1 MTLLRISIPMA
12 AIILLFF
19 CLRQVAKQHFPIRF
33 WCAVWTLFTIRLL
46 IPMPITFTVKTSAPV
61 QPAQLA
67 HTIQPSANK
76 PVAISPSENMPT
88 VQPPAN
94 IQSPPNADVPDT
106 PDISYFFSSI
116 RPENYIRYLW
126 AIGGLLLSLLKL
138 RQFIQFRQMI
148 HHANPCLKKS
158 AFLALEQV
166 QHELNLQYPIALK
179 QTDCIASPCIYGF
192 RHPVILLTSTQFT
205 EQELYYILKHELVHF
220 QLHHLLFKTLI
231 HCACILHWFNP
242 LVWLMAWQFE
252 QDMEICCDET
262 LLKSASRDIR
272 MNYCETLLHIVQF
285 QKKHNIFL
293 SIHTGGG
300 NMKKRFSHILNPI
313 QQKRKPIIPV
323 CLCVIALI
331 SGMFAGCKVN
341 QQPTQSSFST
351 DIANNAVSIVEPEKP
366 LTLESVIAECAKAL
380 PLYNFED
387 CDFYDMEQLDAY
399 QNSFLDSR
407 KALAQ
412 IPAFTTLAER
422 DGHELKKIY
431 EKMLDQ
437 GGDWIHQFKNS
448 RYQFKDSYSKILWH
462 GFDLNS
468 REFRVIYHYFES
480 VSAITDGFGETA
492 LDAMMQRWRTP
503 VYPGQLIM
511 ESLQG
516 QTLHSDKLESLIA
529 KSSKEQYQTL
539 INTSNPGYAFQ
550 RSYAVVLLSRLY
562 PGFCSYPDGHILNLA
577 IGENGKEIPV
587 AFHTGFEEND
597 KGFIVTFTMRY
608 EDTTE
613 EWSYQITESA
623 ATPLHLSCDYFDYLS
638 FPGLQ
643 HSST

>member
-19 CLRQVAKQHFPIRF
+19 CLRQVVKQHFPVRF
-33 WCAVWTLFTIRLL
+33 WCTVWILFTIRLL
-46 IPMPITFTVKTSAPV
+46 IPIPITFTVKTSAPV

-67 HTIQPSANK
+67 HTIQPTIQPSANK

-94 IQSPPNADVPDT
+94 IQSSPNADVPDT
-106 PDISYFFSSI
+106 PDISHFFSSI

-138 RQFIQFRQMI
+138 RQFIQFRRMI
-148 HHANPCLKKS
+148 HHANPCLGKS

-166 QHELNLQYPIALK
+166 QHELNLRYPIALK

-220 QLHHLLFKTLI
+220 QSHHLLFKTLI

-242 LVWLMAWQFE
+242 LVWLMTWQFE

-262 LLKSASRDIR
+262 LLKSASQDIR

-285 QKKHNIFL
+285 QKKRNIFL

-366 LTLESVIAECAKAL
+366 L
-380 PLYNFED
+380 
-387 CDFYDMEQLDAY
+387 
-399 QNSFLDSR
+399 
-407 KALAQ
+407 
-412 IPAFTTLAER
+412 
-422 DGHELKKIY
+422 
-431 EKMLDQ
+431 
-437 GGDWIHQFKNS
+437 
-448 RYQFKDSYSKILWH
+448 
-462 GFDLNS
+462 
-468 REFRVIYHYFES
+468 
-480 VSAITDGFGETA
+480 
-492 LDAMMQRWRTP
+492 
-503 VYPGQLIM
+503 
-511 ESLQG
+511 
-516 QTLHSDKLESLIA
+516 
-529 KSSKEQYQTL
+529 
-539 INTSNPGYAFQ
+539 NT
-550 RSYAVVLLSRLY
+550 
-562 PGFCSYPDGHILNLA
+562 
-577 IGENGKEIPV
+577 
-587 AFHTGFEEND
+587 
-597 KGFIVTFTMRY
+597 
-608 EDTTE
+608 
-613 EWSYQITESA
+613 
-623 ATPLHLSCDYFDYLS
+623 
-638 FPGLQ
+638 
-643 HSST
+643 